1 MNFDIRN
8 LLFNISGFRP
18 ETELEKTL
26 FDKNLSLEEYLLK
39 EEAIQC
45 FKDMKDNAKK
55 YFDRNKIKQ
64 LIKYITE
71 EPKEDEY
78 NIGYKFPYVA
88 SQMLKSADERIQEM
102 IIFPEEEFNK
112 KYSIQPNDEID
123 NKITE
128 NENNSE
134 NEIKTSEEKNQD
146 NKEEI
151 EEHKENEIKEEKKGK
166 NLVIEISDSNDT
178 KERIKKLEEDS
189 LENEKNVQKDDRKF
203 NIDKHSELL
212 DLLLDFIT
220 KDNEKLNDVLCGY
233 FASVILSLLNKYPI
247 DMFLYLL
254 YIRQDA
260 FEQIVLHSYQ
270 NSLMSI
276 SSKILKFNNYY
287 TEIENKIKTNPEMLN
302 FELFQAKLSSFDII
316 QSKLLEKII
325 TSMDLNGMKD
335 QNGKYLEG
343 INIENIFVM
352 LNELLDDPS
361 IFLIIINNNDIVTHI
376 FKILEE
382 NIFENNTNLIGE
394 KKKYMYNFF
403 IILLKNIL
411 YYKPKM
417 DLNDD
422 DKLNPY
428 PEFNY
433 TIIFEK
439 IKNKQ
444 PLMFDENL
452 IITIPKILAS
462 NYKEI
467 SQQNSNSNSLGL
479 HNIYIIDLVIKLFYC
494 MEQKPTLFD
503 FIILES
509 GFMDKS
515 ITYFFN
521 YKLNNI
527 YHLKF
532 VKLFDLYLQNS
543 QEHPLL
549 TDYFFNKKKFHLM
562 LLDYVDQKEN
572 KKSKSSEQYMYI
584 YVIDLIYKIQ
594 AASGLKLLDEKE
606 KKELN
611 ILNFGYFEFIKD
623 ERANKDIINL
633 KIPKYVTDILQE
645 SKQWMNTMENK
656 IIPLIKKYEGKL
668 CFEKGIKQKELT
680 KMTVTQGLLNSL
692 ISFISKN
699 KISIEEPISN
709 YDDVNFWKMKNTIPE
724 EVKNKV
730 NSNIKNNN
738 NNSNNDDNDDE
749 DELLNIAMNLEKQEE
764 ENKAPKIKNVSFQ
777 PKIKIISTSE
787 INSASNTNNTNNN
800 EVKTDSEK
808 GKNDNKK
815 EEEIKEENKLENTQ
829 GIDNK
834 PETK

>member
-26 FDKNLSLEEYLLK
+26 LDKNLSLEEYLLK

-45 FKDMKDNAKK
+45 FKDMKDNAQK

-78 NIGYKFPYVA
+78 NIGYKYPYVA

-112 KYSIQPNDEID
+112 KYYKQSNDKID
-123 NKITE
+123 NKSPE

-146 NKEEI
+146 NMEEA
-151 EEHKENEIKEEKKGK
+151 EEHKDNEIKEEKKGK
-166 NLVIEISDSNDT
+166 NLVIEISDSNDS
-178 KERIKKLEEDS
+178 KERNKKLEENS
-189 LENEKNVQKDDRKF
+189 LENEKNVKKDDRKF

-233 FASVILSLLNKYPI
+233 FVSVILSLLNKYPI

-276 SSKILKFNNYY
+276 SSKILKFDNYY
-287 TEIENKIKTNPEMLN
+287 TEIENKIKISPEMLN
-302 FELFQAKLSSFDII
+302 FELFKAKFSSFNII

-325 TSMDLNGMKD
+325 TSIDLNGMKG
-335 QNGKYLEG
+335 QNGNYMEG

-361 IFLIIINNNDIVTHI
+361 IFLAIIKNKEIVTHL
-376 FKILEE
+376 FKILAE
-382 NIFENNTNLIGE
+382 NIFDYYTNLIDE

-403 IILLKNIL
+403 IIFLKNIL

-417 DLNDD
+417 DLNDND
-422 DKLNPY
+422 NLNPY

-433 TIIFEK
+433 SIIFEK

-452 IITIPKILAS
+452 IITIPKILS
-462 NYKEI
+462 NNYKEI
-467 SQQNSNSNSLGL
+467 SKQNLNSLGL
-479 HNIYIIDLVIKLFYC
+479 HNIYIIDLVIKFFYC

-527 YHLKF
+527 YHSKF

-543 QEHPLL
+543 QNHPLL

-572 KKSKSSEQYMYI
+572 KKGKPSEQYLYI

-594 AASGLKLLDEKE
+594 AASGLKLLDEKD

-623 ERANKDIINL
+623 EKASKDIINL

-645 SKQWMNTMENK
+645 CKQWMNTMENK

-692 ISFISKN
+692 ISLISKN
-699 KISIEEPISN
+699 KKSKEEPISN

-738 NNSNNDDNDDE
+738 NSNNDDNDDE

-764 ENKAPKIKNVSFQ
+764 ENKAPKNKNVSFQ
-777 PKIKIISTSE
+777 PKIQIISTSE
-787 INSASNTNNTNNN
+787 INSASNTVNTNNN
-800 EVKTDSEK
+800 EVKTDSGK
-808 GKNDNKK
+808 GKDGNKK
-815 EEEIKEENKLENTQ
+815 EKQIKEENKLGNTQ